1 MANFFDFSSDQI
13 NVFMMAVDKSGS
25 MRDHVTEMRRGLEAY
40 KKSFEG
46 FPEANSIAISKSLFS
61 THLDLQDFRP
71 LDEFDTSYSTYDY
84 TALYYAI
91 VRCST
96 ALLDYMAEIAQKK
109 GITPGGTFIVLS
121 DGHSENDRNTW
132 ANAKAA
138 IERLNEAGVT
148 TVFVAF
154 GDAISSEFGSELG
167 FSATRD
173 VDDLQYFLGVEL
185 SQSCKEQSKSR
196 KSLGANFFSQANQSS
211 SSENYSA
218 TTNQALEDQDWF
230 EDI

>member
-1 MANFFDFSSDQI
+1 MGNFFDFSSDQI
-13 NVFMMAVDKSGS
+13 NVFMMAVDESGS
-25 MRDHVTEMRRGLEAY
+25 MRDHVEEMKRGEAAY

-46 FPEANSIAISKSLFS
+46 FPEANSIAISKSHFS
-61 THLDLQDFRP
+61 TDLDLQYFRP
-71 LDEFDTSYSTYDY
+71 LDEFDNHYSPGGY

-91 VRCST
+91 VRCSK

-121 DGHSENDRNTW
+121 DGKPEYDQDTW
-132 ANAKAA
+132 ENAKAA

-154 GDAISSEFGSELG
+154 GDAISSEFGKKLG